1 MLFIRLMVLMISK
14 YGINTFLALAVFSI
28 LLIVLSFFI
37 NNGWIKYTI
46 LIIGISF
53 LIFNLNFFRDP
64 ERIPPSAKNVIVS
77 PADGEIISIKEVFE
91 KRFINDYATQIS
103 IFMSPFNVHVNRIP
117 IDGTIDFLNYVKG
130 DYLIAFHEKADLRNE
145 RTEIGI
151 TSKYG
156 KVLFTQVAGFIARR
170 IVFDLKLGD
179 NVEIGKRFGMIK
191 FGSRSDVIVPK
202 DWKLKVRLGDK
213 VKAGQTTLFEHINE

>member
-1 MLFIRLMVLMISK
+1 MIAK
-14 YGINTFLALAVFSI
+14 YGLNTFITLVLLSL
-28 LLIVLSFFI
+28 LLIAISFFI

-46 LIIGISF
+46 LIIGVGF
-53 LIFNLNFFRDP
+53 LLFNINFFRDP
-64 ERIPPSAKNVIVS
+64 NRTPPKEKNVIVS
-77 PADGEIISIKEVFE
+77 TADGEIISIKEIFE

-103 IFMSPFNVHVNRIP
+103 IFMSAFNVHVNRIP
-117 IDGTIDFLNYVKG
+117 IDGTIDYLNYVKG

-156 KVLFTQVAGFIARR
+156 KVLFTQVAGFVARR
-170 IVFDLKLGD
+170 IVFDIKLGD
-179 NVEIGKRFGMIK
+179 SVKTGQKFGMIK

-202 DWKLKVRLGDK
+202 DWKIKVKLGDK
-213 VKAGQTTLFEHINE
+213 VKAGETILFEHINE